1 MFNTR
6 VLAPAAAL
14 IALHL
19 IASPLAAQAPC
30 TFVGG
35 TTCSL
40 APHNLDATVV
50 ALGKLSITG
59 TGTTAIPSGIADFE
73 ASETTL
79 GTAVTGPTISSKSNK
94 TFSVTMEYPANFT
107 DFAATPI
114 AKPQNQAAFRFIA
127 PGACNADDTGYAPLA
142 GTSVT
147 IHSSIAPTTID
158 RQVCLKVKWLWA
170 SDGPGNY
177 RLPVTFKIT
186 AP

>member
-1 MFNTR
+1 MFR
-6 VLAPAAAL
+6 SHVLATAAAM

-19 IASPLAAQAPC
+19 VATPLAAQAPC

-79 GTAVTGPTISSKSNK
+79 GTAVTGPTLTSKSNK
-94 TFSVTMEYPANFT
+94 TFSVTMEYPTTFT

-114 AKPQNQAAFRFIA
+114 SKPQNQAAFRFIP
-127 PGACNADDTGYAPLA
+127 PGVCNSDDVGYAALA

-147 IHSSIAPTTID
+147 IHNSIAPTSID
-158 RQVCLKVKWLWA
+158 RQICIKVKWLWA